1 MGADLSAVFTGE
13 KKKKKK
19 VKGERFYKPPDKRF
33 KERFDPEENLNFTS
47 QLDAA
52 IDKYDYL
59 IVFPIT
65 EGQWQIPKLEKTDR
79 TSDRVMWQ
87 DVERAW
93 REGCPGT
100 DEDKDQAI
108 ENLATFWKKRCGLYP
123 EDDDELL
130 RVAWLTVAREAII
143 DTLMKKSGLQLKL
156 SAIPG
161 SISCRLRAPLKLLE
175 LQADMENYRL
185 QFR

>member
-1 MGADLSAVFTGE
+1 
-13 KKKKKK
+13 
-19 VKGERFYKPPDKRF
+19 
-33 KERFDPEENLNFTS
+33 
-47 QLDAA
+47 
-52 IDKYDYL
+52 
-59 IVFPIT
+59 
-65 EGQWQIPKLEKTDR
+65 
-79 TSDRVMWQ
+79 MWQ
-87 DVERAW
+87 DVKSAW
-93 REGCPGT
+93 HAGCPGT
-100 DEDKDQAI
+100 EEDKEEAI

-123 EDDDELL
+123 EDGDELL

-175 LQADMENYRL
+175 LQADKENYRL

>member
-1 MGADLSAVFTGE
+1 MCTCVL
-13 KKKKKK
+13 
-19 VKGERFYKPPDKRF
+19 
-33 KERFDPEENLNFTS
+33 
-47 QLDAA
+47 Q
-52 IDKYDYL
+52 YDYL

-79 TSDRVMWQ
+79 ISDRVIWQ
-87 DVERAW
+87 EVKRAW
-93 REGCPGT
+93 HEGCPGT
-100 DEDKDQAI
+100 EEDKEEAI

-175 LQADMENYRL
+175 LQADKENYRL
-185 QFR
+185 QFRSPQLSIRIHLLTTHPLTPRNNYRSLSMQG

>member
-1 MGADLSAVFTGE
+1 ML
-13 KKKKKK
+13 
-19 VKGERFYKPPDKRF
+19 
-33 KERFDPEENLNFTS
+33 TS
-47 QLDAA
+47 MCTCVLQ
-52 IDKYDYL
+52 YDYL

-79 TSDRVMWQ
+79 ISDRVIWQ
-87 DVERAW
+87 EVKRAW
-93 REGCPGT
+93 HEGCPGT
-100 DEDKDQAI
+100 EEDKEEAI

-175 LQADMENYRL
+175 LQADKENYRL
-185 QFR
+185 QFRSPQLSIRIHLLTTHPLTPRNNYRSLSMQG

>member
-1 MGADLSAVFTGE
+1 M
-13 KKKKKK
+13 
-19 VKGERFYKPPDKRF
+19 
-33 KERFDPEENLNFTS
+33 
-47 QLDAA
+47 
-52 IDKYDYL
+52 
-59 IVFPIT
+59 FPIT

-79 TSDRVMWQ
+79 TTPSSDRVRWQ
-87 DVERAW
+87 DVKEAW
-93 REGCPGT
+93 HNGCPGT
-100 DEDKDQAI
+100 EEDKEEAI
-108 ENLATFWKKRCGLYP
+108 ENLAIFWKKRCGLYP

-143 DTLMKKSGLQLKL
+143 DTLMTKSGLQLKL

-175 LQADMENYRL
+175 LQADKENYRL